1 MENISEVVESSTWAH
16 RCSRFQLSR
25 RPFRAKCKLS
35 SLSLRAS
42 AILTQSNDDAWF
54 NFYPFNVI
62 NDKLS
67 PFRTWNSNL
76 FVEKR
81 LLLQVFSR
89 GYFEIEIETRRKI
102 PRYKSNCGRLLQQQH
117 QFDNPPTRRG
127 IQKVYLILTSGFLLF
142 RSFKRQQLTW
152 AQTFARPLNVP
163 DGRNTHSS
171 KRFVITGARNQQI
184 FCVHFCRSTDCR
196 VTRNHLSRYKSN
208 MMTFDTSS

>member
-67 PFRTWNSNL
+67 PFHSGPEIQICSWRS
-76 FVEKR
+76 
-81 LLLQVFSR
+81 VFC
-89 GYFEIEIETRRKI
+89 Y
-102 PRYKSNCGRLLQQQH
+102 
-117 QFDNPPTRRG
+117 
-127 IQKVYLILTSGFLLF
+127 
-142 RSFKRQQLTW
+142 RSFPEAILRLRLRPDAKYQDINLIVADCSSSSISLTI
-152 AQTFARPLNVP
+152 RPLDVEF
-163 DGRNTHSS
+163 
-171 KRFVITGARNQQI
+171 KRFI
-184 FCVHFCRSTDCR
+184 
-196 VTRNHLSRYKSN
+196 
-208 MMTFDTSS
+208 